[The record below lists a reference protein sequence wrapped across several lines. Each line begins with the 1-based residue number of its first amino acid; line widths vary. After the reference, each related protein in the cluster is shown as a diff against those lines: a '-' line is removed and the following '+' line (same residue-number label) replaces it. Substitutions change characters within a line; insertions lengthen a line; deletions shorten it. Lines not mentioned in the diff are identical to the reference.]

1 MSKELLSLA
10 DRIKS
15 LREGAGLTQAE
26 IARALGISRSGV
38 NAWEM
43 GLSVPSTQYIVEL
56 AKQFNVSTDHLLGM
70 ENTST
75 ISIVGLSQKQVAVL
89 LETIDCF
96 KNPHE

>member
-15 LREGAGLTQAE
+15 LRESAGLTQAE
-26 IARALGISRSGV
+26 IARTLGISRSGV

-56 AKQFNVSTDHLLGM
+56 AKLFNVSTDYLLGM
-70 ENTST
+70 GSTST

-96 KNPHE
+96 KNPDK